1 VVSNRDWVDGLE
13 IVVQD
18 PKDLKAEAEYLR
30 ATAKTSYTQMAEAR
44 QRLLE
49 LLHYYAHR
57 LQYRKR
63 AEIVVEIGRQLEDE
77 GQFPQAPYAFDRGC

>member
-49 LLHYYAHR
+49 LLHYHAHR

-63 AEIVVEIGRQLEDE
+63 TEIVVEIGRQLEDE